1 MKKFRFGLDSVLSSR
16 QQVLEGRQNEYG
28 KAMRRVQE
36 QRMRLEAVQQR
47 YQETNQQFREE
58 AAAGISIADAMGFEV
73 GLRALEREIA
83 RETKALRDLEAE
95 AEKRRIQMLQAHQDA
110 AMLEKL
116 KEKKQ
121 EDYRK
126 AEQKQD
132 ELFIDELVSAVRA
145 GRSDS

>member
-1 MKKFRFGLDSVLSSR
+1 MKKFRFGLDNVLNYR

-36 QRMRLEAVQQR
+36 QRTRLEAVQQR

-58 AAAGISIADAMGFEV
+58 AAAGISIADAMAFET

-83 RETKALRDLEAE
+83 REAKALRDLEAE
-95 AEKRRIQMLQAHQDA
+95 AEKRRVQMLQAHQDA
-110 AMLEKL
+110 AMLERL

-121 EDYRK
+121 EEHRK

-132 ELFIDELVSAVRA
+132 EQFIDELVSAVRA
-145 GRSDS
+145 GKSDS

>member
-1 MKKFRFGLDSVLSSR
+1 MKKFRFGLDSVLSYR

-36 QRMRLEAVQQR
+36 QRTRLEAVQQR
-47 YQETNQQFREE
+47 YRETNQQFREE
-58 AAAGISIADAMGFEV
+58 AAAGISIADAMGFET

-83 RETKALRDLEAE
+83 REAKALRDLEAE
-95 AEKRRIQMLQAHQDA
+95 AERRRIQMLQAHQDA

-132 ELFIDELVSAVRA
+132 ELFIDELVSAARA

>member
-1 MKKFRFGLDSVLSSR
+1 MKKFRFGLDSVLSYR

-28 KAMRRVQE
+28 KPMRRAQD
-36 QRMRLEAVQQR
+36 QRRRREAVQQR
-47 YQETNQQFREE
+47 YQETNQQSGEE

>member
-1 MKKFRFGLDSVLSSR
+1 MKKFRFGLDSVLSYR

-83 RETKALRDLEAE
+83 REAKALRDLEAE

>member
-1 MKKFRFGLDSVLSSR
+1 MKKFRFGLDSVLSYR

-132 ELFIDELVSAVRA
+132 ELFIYELVSAVRA

>member
-1 MKKFRFGLDSVLSSR
+1 MKKFRFGLDSVLSYR

-58 AAAGISIADAMGFEV
+58 AAAGISIADAMGFEA

>member
-1 MKKFRFGLDSVLSSR
+1 
-16 QQVLEGRQNEYG
+16 
-28 KAMRRVQE
+28 
-36 QRMRLEAVQQR
+36 
-47 YQETNQQFREE
+47 
-58 AAAGISIADAMGFEV
+58 
-73 GLRALEREIA
+73 
-83 RETKALRDLEAE
+83 
-95 AEKRRIQMLQAHQDA
+95 MLQAHQDA

>member
-1 MKKFRFGLDSVLSSR
+1 MKKFRFGLDSVLSYR

-83 RETKALRDLEAE
+83 REAKALRDLEAE
-95 AEKRRIQMLQAHQDA
+95 AERRRIQMLQAHQDA

>member
-1 MKKFRFGLDSVLSSR
+1 MKKFRFGLDSVLSYR

-95 AEKRRIQMLQAHQDA
+95 AEKRRIQMLQAHQDV

>member
-1 MKKFRFGLDSVLSSR
+1 MKKFRFGLDSVLSYR

-36 QRMRLEAVQQR
+36 QRMRLETVQQR

-83 RETKALRDLEAE
+83 REAKALRDLEAE
-95 AEKRRIQMLQAHQDA
+95 AERRRIQMLQAHQDA

>member
-1 MKKFRFGLDSVLSSR
+1 MKKFRFGLDSVLSYR

-73 GLRALEREIA
+73 GLQALEREIA

-116 KEKKQ
+116 KEKKK

-132 ELFIDELVSAVRA
+132 EQFIDELVSAVRA
-145 GRSDS
+145 GKSDS

>member
-1 MKKFRFGLDSVLSSR
+1 MQRED
-16 QQVLEGRQNEYG
+16 GR
-28 KAMRRVQE
+28 M
-36 QRMRLEAVQQR
+36 
-47 YQETNQQFREE
+47 
-58 AAAGISIADAMGFEV
+58 V